1 MARIV
6 LVFVFFALLVSCG
19 TMKPYSGMDRDKRLI
34 KTYLAVKLDSVFSTD
49 FKIKKVRYDKKA
61 MRDSLSRRIVEIE
74 TPAPNKQRFL
84 MYLSNGKI
92 DSVKAEKTRC
102 ASSGS
107 GGSIDTIVGGFG
119 GIFGGFFDRKGI
131 CE

>member
-49 FKIKKVRYDKKA
+49 FKIKEVRYDKKA

-74 TPAPNKQRFL
+74 TPAPNKQRFFNV
-84 MYLSNGKI
+84 SEQWEN
-92 DSVKAEKTRC
+92 R
-102 ASSGS
+102 
-107 GGSIDTIVGGFG
+107 
-119 GIFGGFFDRKGI
+119 
-131 CE
+131 

>member
-49 FKIKKVRYDKKA
+49 FKIKEVRYNKKA
-61 MRDSLSRRIVEIE
+61 MRDSLSRRIVTRRIGTIKTARREIPHASPRDSLSRHIVTIE
-74 TPAPNKQRFL
+74 TSDVSRRQF
-84 MYLSNGKI
+84 YVFLSNGKI
-92 DSVKAEKTRC
+92 DSVKAYPCR
-102 ASSGS
+102 
-107 GGSIDTIVGGFG
+107 
-119 GIFGGFFDRKGI
+119 
-131 CE
+131 